1 MAAEIYARIG
11 AEIRQRRDAL
21 GMTQAQLADRIGTGR
36 TSVAM
41 IERGG
46 QALLVHQL
54 LQLADALRA
63 TPSEILEGVSIRQDS
78 VEDAAT
84 SSRQFKQLLRGL
96 DTPVRRITR
105 G

>member
-21 GMTQAQLADRIGTGR
+21 GMTQAQLANRIGTGR
-36 TSVAM
+36 TSIAM

-54 LQLADALRA
+54 LELADALRT
-63 TPSEILEGVSIRQDS
+63 TPVEILAGI
-78 VEDAAT
+78 
-84 SSRQFKQLLRGL
+84 SSRHDPVNKTAGSDRQFRHLLRGL
-96 DTPVRRITR
+96 DRSVQRITR

>member
-1 MAAEIYARIG
+1 MAAEIYSRIG

-36 TSVAM
+36 TSIAM

-54 LQLADALRA
+54 LELAGALRT
-63 TPSEILEGVSIRQDS
+63 TPVDILGGISAPQGSADNAPASDRKF
-78 VEDAAT
+78 
-84 SSRQFKQLLRGL
+84 RHLLRDL
-96 DTPVRRITR
+96 DKPLRKITR

>member
-46 QALLVHQL
+46 QAMLVHQL
-54 LQLADALRA
+54 LELANALRT
-63 TPSEILEGVSIRQDS
+63 TPDEILAGVSIRQNA
-78 VEDAAT
+78 VADAA
-84 SSRQFKQLLRGL
+84 SSDRQFKRLLRGL

>member
-36 TSVAM
+36 TSIAM

-54 LQLADALRA
+54 LELADALRT
-63 TPSEILEGVSIRQDS
+63 TPVEILAG
-78 VEDAAT
+78 T
-84 SSRQFKQLLRGL
+84 STRPDPVTNNTYRDRQFRHLLRDL
-96 DTPVRRITR
+96 DKPLRRITR
-105 G
+105 R